1 MGLGGSKLAG
11 TSVTRNELLKATQSS
26 RDFMNT
32 LFQAMITKLT
42 PEDFLKLSKT
52 ASCSTF
58 VFVMADA
65 IGTLFQDLRIR
76 PKIGKDSGIVL
87 FQKADKLREQTP
99 ETRRLCLT
107 IAYFYVR
114 IFQIF
119 GALSMSILDD
129 PGAGGTLGLLAYRP
143 PVAQAPGGLFGR
155 APVRVPGAVGAMLGG
170 GMDDDL
176 LDEYYANQSGGQNG
190 GAEARYFLSA
200 TSRQFNPI
208 RNLLS
213 DPVQLRIG
221 RETAKNAFSFLERPE
236 ISLLPDRSGQNV
248 YYSADGNAYL
258 LANMKLSG
266 AVRSTVDAT
275 FKMTMTLTNF
285 RYVDPLMD
293 ATTLAQLNTYLA
305 KETFTTKFNSLDS
318 TTWDSEKGVSFTE
331 TLHTELDQILRL
343 KDDPEKAKARA
354 ARRVPG
360 LPGAP
365 AVGVPGAHQLDPG
378 VPRELENQYI
388 IQTLKSMVGYRSV
401 SYCVA
406 RALQLL
412 DANTLYSVKPV
423 GEATSGICM
432 PRFDVLIPSVPEAG
446 KSVKSVPGL
455 RALDQLYST
464 NPHVVSDKTVFDR
477 VEPEYAEF
485 ISKLSGLFGRSVAPG
500 AVKLSGMDAVIAKD
514 PNCGPAAVKHIL
526 KLQDPK
532 GIQAVLAIVKQL
544 FGRQLGHTK
553 KVMAFFSSRLFV
565 LRKVRDPGTG
575 TLRDWADI
583 HPRILQ
589 GGISE
594 LEQVSKEARQLLVE
608 YYTGCEELYQKG
620 VQEILS
626 KTRFIPV

>member
-1 MGLGGSKLAG
+1 MGLGGSTLAG
-11 TSVTRNELLKATQSS
+11 SSVTRNELLKATQSN

-65 IGTLFQDLRIR
+65 IGSIFQDLRIR
-76 PKIGKDSGIVL
+76 PKIGKDTGVVL
-87 FQKADKLREQTP
+87 FQKVDKLREQTP
-99 ETRRLCLT
+99 ESRRLCLT

-114 IFQIF
+114 IFQVF
-119 GALSMSILDD
+119 GALAMTVIDD

-143 PVAQAPGGLFGR
+143 PVAAAPGGLFGR
-155 APVRVPGAVGAMLGG
+155 APARVPGAAGVMLGG

-176 LDEYYANQSGGQNG
+176 LDEYYANQSGG
-190 GAEARYFLSA
+190 AESRYFLSA
-200 TSRQFNPI
+200 SARQFNPI

-213 DPVQLRIG
+213 DPIQLRIG
-221 RETAKNAFSFLERPE
+221 RETAKNGFSFLERPE

-248 YYSADGNAYL
+248 YYSTDGNAYL
-258 LANMKLSG
+258 LANMKLTG
-266 AVRSTVDAT
+266 AIRSTDRT

-305 KETFTTKFNSLDS
+305 KETFTSKFNSLDN
-318 TTWDSEKGVSFTE
+318 TTWDSDKGVSFTE
-331 TLHTELDQILRL
+331 TLHTELDTILRL
-343 KDDPEKAKARA
+343 KDDPERAKARA

-360 LPGAP
+360 IVGPGG
-365 AVGVPGAHQLDPG
+365 VGVPGAHQLDPG

-388 IQTLKSMVGYRSV
+388 IQTLKSMVGYKTV

-432 PRFDVLIPSVPEAG
+432 PRFDVLAPSVPEAG

-464 NPHVVSDKTVFDR
+464 NPHVVGEKTTFDR

-500 AVKLSGMDAVIAKD
+500 AVKLSGMDAVLAKEA
-514 PNCGPAAVKHIL
+514 NCGPAAVKHIL

-553 KVMAFFSSRLFV
+553 KVMNFFSKRLFI

-589 GGISE
+589 GGITE
-594 LEQVSKEARQLLVE
+594 LEQVSKEARQILVE

-626 KTRFIPV
+626 KTRFIPI